1 MAGIEGLTLGRY
13 ELRRRIAQGGMAEV
27 YLAYDRR
34 VRRQVAIK
42 VLYGRDEAFIRRF
55 EREALA
61 VGALTHHNILPLY
74 DFGEQSPWYYL
85 VMPYV
90 QGGTLRDYL
99 AQRRVLTLD
108 EAASIIDQIA
118 SALHY
123 AHGQGVVHRDVK
135 PSNILL
141 RPDGYAYLVDF
152 GLAKA
157 LTGAISLT
165 NEGAMIGTP
174 EYMAPEQSNGES
186 DHRSDIYS
194 LGVILY
200 QMLTGRVP
208 FTAESPVAISLKH
221 IQHAPPPPGTLNRA
235 IPASIEAVILKA
247 LEKDPQARYQQ
258 AQEFSH
264 AYWQALQQEFA
275 TTRQHTAAHSTPAQ
289 SSPTPC
295 HPERSEGSAPA
306 AHSTPAQS
314 SSTPC
319 HPERSEGSAA
329 AHSSPA
335 LLSAP
340 PHQFCEER
348 LQPSPAS
355 SPSPSPQNTP
365 ASTAITLVLEETRQ
379 ARASL
384 VQPLVRLYEREGQP
398 LEATQHTQLSQPS
411 QHAQDEQHVLPT
423 QQKLRSQQHPPLVPL
438 RLPSR
443 EQASALAFV
452 PLSTSLPPAP
462 YSQHTTR
469 RNRLL
474 LRTLLAFT
482 CLVLLIVALPLGLLA
497 WQAGH
502 PFGHTLSQQ
511 GQTPGST
518 TQVAQALL
526 TATAAAQATRQAAL
540 AAQARVQA
548 TAGITSS
555 LGAGTV
561 LYADDLTSPGG
572 GWIDDGSQ
580 CYFSP
585 QGYHVSTY
593 SAQYYAWCY
602 SSQRAYTNVIITA
615 QAQLL
620 RGDIYGIVFR
630 LNPAARTF
638 YVLEI
643 DSAGSYRFVRATGSN
658 PLTWLT
664 LIDWT
669 PSGAIQPGYRNT
681 NTFLIV
687 ASGPQF
693 RFYLNRQ
700 LIVTTFTDS
709 AYTSG
714 LIGFLV
720 GGDSS
725 GGTQAVFSNM
735 WVFQK

>member
-27 YLAYDRR
+27 YVAYDRR

-42 VLYGRDEAFIRRF
+42 VLYGRDEAFVRRF

-61 VGALTHHNILPLY
+61 VGALTHNNILPLY

-90 QGGTLRDYL
+90 EGGTLRDYL
-99 AQRRVLTLD
+99 AQRHIITLD
-108 EAASIIDQIA
+108 EAASIIDQIS
-118 SALHY
+118 SALEH
-123 AHGQGVVHRDVK
+123 AHTHNVVHRDVK
-135 PSNILL
+135 PSNVLL

-186 DHRSDIYS
+186 DYRSDIYS

-221 IQHAPPPPGTLNRA
+221 IQHTPPPPGTLNKTIPPSVEA
-235 IPASIEAVILKA
+235 IILKA
-247 LEKDPQARYQQ
+247 LEKEPQARYQH
-258 AQEFSH
+258 AQELSQAFWH
-264 AYWQALQQEFA
+264 ALQQLYADQRDDGAVYTNTDHDDDSDDSDDNDRVGNE
-275 TTRQHTAAHSTPAQ
+275 TTA
-289 SSPTPC
+289 SPIAEDMPI
-295 HPERSEGSAPA
+295 P
-306 AHSTPAQS
+306 
-314 SSTPC
+314 
-319 HPERSEGSAA
+319 
-329 AHSSPA
+329 
-335 LLSAP
+335 
-340 PHQFCEER
+340 
-348 LQPSPAS
+348 
-355 SPSPSPQNTP
+355 N
-365 ASTAITLVLEETRQ
+365 AITLVLEETR
-379 ARASL
+379 AA
-384 VQPLVRLYEREGQP
+384 
-398 LEATQHTQLSQPS
+398 LEEQKSKQTQ
-411 QHAQDEQHVLPT
+411 
-423 QQKLRSQQHPPLVPL
+423 KKIRSQLRPPLVPL
-438 RLPSR
+438 RLPAR
-443 EQASALAFV
+443 GRASALAV
-452 PLSTSLPPAP
+452 APLSTSLPPARRA
-462 YSQHTTR
+462 R

-474 LRTLLAFT
+474 LAFMCLAILVVTLP
-482 CLVLLIVALPLGLLA
+482 IGLLA

-502 PFGHTLSQQ
+502 TDRQ
-511 GQTPGST
+511 GPAGQAQTPGST
-518 TQVAQALL
+518 TQPNQAWF
-526 TATAAAQATRQAAL
+526 TATGAAEATEQAIL

-561 LYADDLTSPGG
+561 VYADDLTAPGG

-580 CYFSP
+580 CYFSLR
-585 QGYHVSTY
+585 GYHVRTY
-593 SAQYYAWCY
+593 AAQYYAWCY
-602 SSQRAYTNVIITA
+602 TSQHTYANVIITA

-620 RGDIYGIVFR
+620 RGDTYGVIFR
-630 LNPAARTF
+630 LNPLSRTF

-643 DSAGSYRFVRATGSN
+643 NSSGAYRFVLATGSD
-658 PLTWLT
+658 PLNWIT

-669 PSGAIQPGYRNT
+669 FSSAIQVGYRNT

-687 ASGPQF
+687 ADGPQF

-700 LIVTTFTDS
+700 LIVTTFSDTT
-709 AYTSG
+709 YTSG
-714 LIGFLV
+714 MIGFLV
-720 GGDSS
+720 GGDNP
-725 GGTQAVFSNM
+725 GGTEAVFSNV